1 MRIKSN
7 EFENGR
13 YYHIYNHAIAN
24 NLLFQDDEDYIT
36 CMNLITKY
44 YNSDYNAILA
54 FCLMPNHY
62 HFLMQQKSD
71 IPLFTFFNKVWYY
84 YSLYYNKKHGTKGTI
99 FSSKLQHI
107 RIDHDVYLGYL
118 CAYIHLNPV
127 KAGLVE
133 SPSGWVW
140 SNYLEFIEKRNI
152 FPMDHTQR
160 DMLFATSDIYQEI
173 IKNLTLDKLD
183 SKLLIDCS

>member
-13 YYHIYNHAIAN
+13 YYHFYNHAISN
-24 NLLFQDDEDYIT
+24 NLLFLDNEDYAT
-36 CMNLITKY
+36 CMNLIIKY
-44 YNSDYNAILA
+44 YRNADHSMLA
-54 FCLMPNHY
+54 FILMPNHF

-71 IPLFTFFNKVWYY
+71 LPSYLYFNKIWYH
-84 YSLYYNKKHGTKGTI
+84 YSLYYNKKYGTRGTI
-99 FSSKLQHI
+99 FSNKLQHI
-107 RIDHDVYLGYL
+107 LINEDVYLGYL

-127 KAGLVE
+127 KAGLAE

-140 SNYLEFIEKRNI
+140 SNYLEFIEKRNLY
-152 FPMDHTQR
+152 PTDRQQC
-160 DMLFATSDIYQEI
+160 DMLFATSDIYQDI

-183 SKLLIDCS
+183 SKLLIDCI